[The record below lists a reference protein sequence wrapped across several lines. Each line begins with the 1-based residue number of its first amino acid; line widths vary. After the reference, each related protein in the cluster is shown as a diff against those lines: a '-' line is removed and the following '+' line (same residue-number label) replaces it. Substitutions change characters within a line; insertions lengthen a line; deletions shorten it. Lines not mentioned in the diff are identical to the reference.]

1 MSTVNTR
8 SNATDNYTI
17 LSNYDSSAN
26 LEPAIVQSLVQSA
39 YDKTIITPP
48 GPYRSPVNDSSWNVN
63 TVDPSYI
70 EQSALSNYPN
80 GTVTEYS
87 VISTRLNQ
95 SDVSVNSYTTNI
107 SSLECSN
114 NTYTFEDLTSSA
126 PYYDCNY
133 VVTQSLLADCSDN
146 VDGSFVQ
153 ATFDLDASN
162 AKIQYAMQSRWNTVT
177 GPYNNGL
184 ADVGADP
191 TAMSEDVSYN
201 TEQAFAMQ
209 GSGATDASYESYWA
223 SVDPS
228 DGSIVFNIVDT
239 SNQPVDPNNLLLKDR
254 DMTGVTLN
262 YNDDVGIFRIQQPSN
277 IITTQVSL
285 DNASFVNISNNDLI
299 NMPLMD
305 GYGQDP
311 SGILTYDSS
320 KNDLPVPGIMTSFQ
334 FQTLLNLD
342 VYNTVAD
349 DWTFQIDMSSNDGGY
364 DISGSHPLM
373 TDLDD
378 SNLLDNPYYMEN
390 YVDKDHSITYSNSTV
405 SIDLSTNGQSF
416 TSNLINVDLSAGE
429 TLDASYAGVNGQ
441 IIVYTKTIAS
451 RLTDYSNVDIPA
463 NINSLVMYE
472 NDDAVANLSTEE
484 MENYY
489 FKGMWQKIAQESDTT
504 SADYYLNKSN
514 KGLLT
519 LYAGSQGIVDN
530 SYNEADFSF
539 NFTNTSFGSSEDI
552 RLWKIVIFNNV
563 IVNPQS
569 FFEDPSYN
577 VKVFGINT
585 AGIIT
590 NLTEEINYNGYRIQ
604 LTPKTKEQIGL
615 YTAVNDAS
623 GWSIDYDVSSN
634 TFLHSSSDQAYS
646 EGIGV
651 PVYSQQIISD
661 INNGTAISYTYLY
674 KTIEEATTQGGL
686 VDSVDIIYDYNSA
699 SVTTTIAQPD
709 ITRDYD
715 ESYTD
720 LSYVV
725 VPDASYSFSS
735 PLNKDN
741 YELVY
746 ATRNSKY
753 NASFYAKYGPF
764 TNVKL
769 SIADILQENIYYA
782 VRNKETET
790 FLPPISLNYVNAPTI
805 PDLTTINE
813 TIDASGGN
821 SLSIQGTFTS
831 EDLKPFY
838 SVPQGEISNDTWV
851 DIGNSIDT
859 DVYYG
864 LNNTDTL
871 DGSASLITNIQ
882 FTGMGFDGNTIVE
895 VTNVDLEND
904 NYYIPLTFD
913 LSGNNFAL
921 ESFSSDASNIASNT
935 DIESVSFVDN
945 VSYLTL
951 TNGYANAKNWV
962 TNEYTMDYSYDSS
975 ANALI
980 TVSETLSSNVI
991 FTIKLLNNT
1000 IFLGD
1005 FIVTYIPQ
1013 DYYRVERLLGA
1024 SDVSNVYS
1032 ENFIVT
1038 EYNDLTVPVVH
1049 LGPVLEGVLISNN
1062 ANPLSSTLDSSSIE
1076 LGAYSSFRVQ
1086 GDYAT
1091 INEVGL
1097 TTIPDASNEL
1107 GLPSYNSG
1115 SLEFQYVDASN
1126 YSAIFTFERYRG
1138 YYSYGNTPTLQYYDI
1153 GRDATSV
1160 FFNVDG
1166 SGALSDISDNLTTN
1180 MYFQESFVVN
1190 NLQNSSAELV
1200 ANLNLTGSFNYSI
1213 PPTDSVL
1220 TYDVNVTGDN
1230 VVVSINNPNYLG
1242 DASNIVVDPSSTPV
1256 VDPKLYSDSTTLKEY
1271 GRDDSYTFSG
1281 LWYETG
1287 RLMGIRPSR
1296 VKLNNTAYPYDSLSY
1311 KITMEAQVIPV
1322 YKAISQTTPYYNW
1335 LGDPTTH
1342 GSQDPDV
1349 DPSNVLWELHDTYAA
1364 SAIYLVNGGIDIG
1377 RKTIYQNP
1385 NLAIGYKLVYI
1396 VSTPPYYKFEQISTE
1411 NCPEIPYDYSSNYLD
1426 NRTDR
1431 YMPFIDT
1438 SGDLLNVFNPFAT
1451 STDYTDIS
1459 ANTTTIVS
1467 DASYLNDVTFTLLQ
1481 SPATITSAAES
1492 PDSTRYGILVP
1503 GTNIAVSLYL
1513 GLYNST
1519 TGGAGHTNPIW
1530 NAPVTSIPDT
1540 PDISNNALLFRSRDA
1555 SGAIFFSALQYPQDI
1570 GYPAGETGYEEIL
1583 HTDIS
1588 SNWYNIDLEM
1598 GNPSWFNNNVPVT
1611 YFDFDAAGIRPT
1623 LYTVVDVNNY
1633 NTQRNFR
1640 RVYKYESN
1648 ASIDIDTSGTII
1660 SGFQTFNITF
1670 NSRSYRDFD
1679 ISMNNTFPTSGM
1691 WKYNDLLNNT
1701 VIPNTSITWTPD
1713 SSFNDPAYISW
1724 AFGNSTTSTNM
1735 LVELLG
1741 VQDTQNKWVYLHMEP
1756 FMRYLNQFNLQVG
1769 GVSWDGSLTAPLVT
1783 TRVISLAPELNSAIL
1798 QNDTYTTQQYSEST
1812 LLDYDNGTA

>member
-39 YDKTIITPP
+39 YNKSIITPP
-48 GPYRSPVNDSSWNVN
+48 GPYISPVNDSSWNVN
-63 TVDPSYI
+63 EVDPSYI
-70 EQSALSNYPN
+70 VQSALSNYPN

-87 VISTRLNQ
+87 VISTRLQQ

-153 ATFDLDASN
+153 ATFDVDASN

-184 ADVGADP
+184 ADVGPDP

-201 TEQAFAMQ
+201 TEQAFGLQ
-209 GSGATDASYESYWA
+209 GSGATDASYQSYWA
-223 SVDPS
+223 SVVPS
-228 DGSIVFNIVDT
+228 DGSLIYNLVDL
-239 SNQPVDPNNLLLKDR
+239 SYQPIQSNLLVRDR
-254 DMTGVTLN
+254 DMTDVSLN
-262 YNDDVGIFRIQQPSN
+262 YDDDIGIFRLQQP
-277 IITTQVSL
+277 TLTVLTYVSL
-285 DNASFVNISNNDLI
+285 NDSSNESITIDDLN
-299 NMPLMD
+299 NMPLMN
-305 GYGQDP
+305 GYGDT
-311 SGILTYDSS
+311 SGILVYNSS
-320 KNDLPVPGIMTSFQ
+320 KNDLHIPGSMNYERFQ
-334 FQTLLNLD
+334 SLLNQAVLD
-342 VYNTVAD
+342 TVND
-349 DWTFQIDMSSNDGGY
+349 DWIFQIDISSNDGGY
-364 DISGSHPLM
+364 DISNESHPLM
-373 TDLDD
+373 SDLDD

-390 YVDKDHSITYSNSTV
+390 YVDKNHTITYSDSSLNIV
-405 SIDLSTNGQSF
+405 PSTNGDGY
-416 TSNLINVDLSAGE
+416 TTALINVDLTNGE
-429 TLDASYAGVNGQ
+429 TLGALHAGVNGQ
-441 IIVYTKTIAS
+441 IIVDTNTMAT
-451 RLTDYSNVDIPA
+451 RHTDLSNVDVSTNVIP
-463 NINSLVMYE
+463 LVLY
-472 NDDAVANLSTEE
+472 DTDASVNLTNEE

-489 FKGMWQKIAQESDTT
+489 FKGMWQKIAQESDTA

-519 LYAGSQGIVDN
+519 LYTGSQGIVDN
-530 SYNEADFSF
+530 SYNEIDFSF
-539 NFTNTSFGSSEDI
+539 NFTNTTFGSSEDI

-569 FFEDPSYN
+569 FFADPSYN

-585 AGIIT
+585 TGIIT
-590 NLTEEINYNGYRIQ
+590 NLTEEINYNGYRIK
-604 LTPKTKEQIGL
+604 LRPKEKDEIGL
-615 YTAVNDAS
+615 YGAVNDVS

-634 TFLHSSSDQAYS
+634 MFLHSSSDQAYS

-651 PVYSQQIISD
+651 PVYSEQIIAD
-661 INNGTAISYTYLY
+661 INNGTDISYTYLY
-674 KTIEEATTQGGL
+674 KTITEGSSQGAL
-686 VDSVDIIYDYNSA
+686 ADSVDIIYDYSGA
-699 SVTTTIAQPD
+699 SVTTTIAQPA

-753 NASFYAKYGPF
+753 NASFYANYGPF

-769 SIADILQENIYYA
+769 SIVDILQENQYYA
-782 VRNKETET
+782 VRNKETEQ
-790 FLPPISLNYVNAPTI
+790 FLPPISLIYVTAPTI
-805 PDLTTINE
+805 PNLTTINE

-821 SLSIQGTFTS
+821 SLSIQGTFKS

-871 DGSASLITNIQ
+871 DNSASLITNIQ
-882 FTGMGFDGNTIVE
+882 FTGMGFDGSTIVE

-904 NYYIPLTFD
+904 DLSGNYYIPLSFE
-913 LSGNNFAL
+913 LSGNNFTL
-921 ESFSSDASNIASNT
+921 QSFSSDASNIASNT
-935 DIESVSFVDN
+935 NIASSSFVDN

-951 TNGYANAKNWV
+951 TNGYANATNWV
-962 TNEYTMDYSYDSS
+962 TNEYTMDYSFDSS
-975 ANALI
+975 ANPLI
-980 TVSETLSSNVI
+980 TVSDLSSNVI

-1005 FIVTYIPQ
+1005 FFVTYIPQ

-1038 EYNDLTVPVVH
+1038 EYDDLSKNVVS
-1049 LGPVLEGVLISNN
+1049 LAPVLEGVLISNDADPSN
-1062 ANPLSSTLDSSSIE
+1062 STLDSSSIE
-1076 LGAYSSFRVQ
+1076 LGAYSSFRVK
-1086 GDYAT
+1086 GDYVA
-1091 INEVGL
+1091 INEVG
-1097 TTIPDASNEL
+1097 TTTQPDASNEL
-1107 GLPSYNSG
+1107 GLPAYNSG
-1115 SLEFQYVDASN
+1115 SLVFQYVDASN
-1126 YSAIFTFERYRG
+1126 YSAVFTFERYRG
-1138 YYSYGNTPTLQYYDI
+1138 YHSYFTTHKIQYYDI
-1153 GRDATSV
+1153 ERDATSV
-1160 FFNVDG
+1160 FFSVDG
-1166 SGALSDISDNLTTN
+1166 SGALPDISGNLTTN

-1213 PPTDSVL
+1213 PPPGSVL

-1230 VVVSINNPNYLG
+1230 VFVSINNTNYPG
-1242 DASNIVVDPSSTPV
+1242 DASNIPVDASSTPV
-1256 VDPKLYSDSTTLKEY
+1256 VDPKLYSDSTTLKDY

-1287 RLMGIRPSR
+1287 RLMAIRPSR
-1296 VKLNNTAYPYDSLSY
+1296 VKLNNTAYPFDSLSY
-1311 KITMEAQVIPV
+1311 KIIIETPIIVL
-1322 YKAISQTTPYYNW
+1322 YKATSTITPFYNW
-1335 LGDPTTH
+1335 IGNPAIHDD
-1342 GSQDPDV
+1342 QDPNV
-1349 DPSNVLWELHDTYAA
+1349 DPEPELWQFVRTIEPDELLNTG
-1364 SAIYLVNGGIDIG
+1364 VNIG
-1377 RKTIYQNP
+1377 KKNLYQNP
-1385 NLAIGYKLVYI
+1385 ELGNNLNIVYFI
-1396 VSTPPYYKFEQISTE
+1396 STPPYYKFEQISTE
-1411 NCPEIPYDYSSNYLD
+1411 NCPEIPYDYDASYSA
-1426 NRTDR
+1426 NRTER
-1431 YMPFIDT
+1431 YMPFVDT
-1438 SGDLLNVFNPFAT
+1438 SGNLSSVFNPFAT

-1459 ANTTTIVS
+1459 GNTTTVVS

-1481 SPATITSAAES
+1481 SPTTLTSAAEN

-1503 GTNIAVSLYL
+1503 GTNIEVSLYI

-1519 TGGAGHTNPIW
+1519 TPGAHTNPIW

-1540 PDISNNALLFRSRDA
+1540 PDINNNALLFRSRDT
-1555 SGAIFFSALQYPQDI
+1555 SGAIFFSALQYPADI
-1570 GYPAGETGYEEIL
+1570 GYPAGEQSYETIF
-1583 HTDIS
+1583 HNDIS

-1623 LYTVVDVNNY
+1623 LYTVVDVNDY

-1670 NSRSYRDFD
+1670 NSRSYSDFD

-1713 SSFNDPAYISW
+1713 SSFNDSAYISW

>member
-39 YDKTIITPP
+39 YDKTIITLP
-48 GPYRSPVNDSSWNVN
+48 GPYISPVNDSSWNVN
-63 TVDPSYI
+63 EVDTSYI
-70 EQSALSNYPN
+70 DQSALSNYPN

-153 ATFDLDASN
+153 ATFDIDASN

-228 DGSIVFNIVDT
+228 DGSIVFNIVDA
-239 SNQPVDPNNLLLKDR
+239 SNQPIASNSLVKDR
-254 DMTGVTLN
+254 DMSGVTLN
-262 YNDDVGIFRIQQPSN
+262 YNDDVGIFRVQQSFN
-277 IITTQVSL
+277 LISTLVSL
-285 DNASFVNISNNDLI
+285 NDASFQNVSNNDLI
-299 NMPLMD
+299 NMPLMN

-311 SGILTYDSS
+311 SGILAYDSS
-320 KNDLPVPGIMTSFQ
+320 KNNLPIPGLMHYSEFE
-334 FQTLLNLD
+334 TLF
-342 VYNTVAD
+342 NTLVANTINE

-405 SIDLSTNGQSF
+405 IVDPSTNGQSI

-429 TLDASYAGVNGQ
+429 TLDASYAGVDGQ
-441 IIVYTKTIAS
+441 IIVDTNTMAT
-451 RLTDYSNVDIPA
+451 RHTDLSNVDVSTNIIP
-463 NINSLVMYE
+463 LVLYE
-472 NDDAVANLSTEE
+472 DDNPLANLSTEE

-539 NFTNTSFGSSEDI
+539 NFTNTTFGSSEDI

-563 IVNPQS
+563 ILNPQS

-590 NLTEEINYNGYRIQ
+590 DLTEEINYNGYRIK
-604 LTPKTKEQIGL
+604 LTPKTKEEIGL
-615 YTAVNDAS
+615 YNAVDDVS

-661 INNGTAISYTYLY
+661 INNGTDISYTYLY
-674 KTIEEATTQGGL
+674 KTIESATSQGGL
-686 VDSVDIIYDYNSA
+686 VDSVDIIYDYSGA

-720 LSYVV
+720 LSYVI
-725 VPDASYSFSS
+725 VPDASYNFNS

-753 NASFYAKYGPF
+753 NASFYANYGPF

-769 SIADILQENIYYA
+769 SISDILQENKYYA
-782 VRNKETET
+782 VRNKETGT
-790 FLPPISLNYVNAPTI
+790 FLPPISLNYVSAPAI
-805 PDLTTINE
+805 SDLTTINE

-838 SVPQGEISNDTWV
+838 SVPQGEISDNSWNT
-851 DIGNSIDT
+851 IGNSIDT

-864 LNNTDTL
+864 LNNTDDL

-882 FTGMGFDGNTIVE
+882 FTGMAFDGNTIVE

-921 ESFSSDASNIASNT
+921 QSFSSDASNIASNT
-935 DIESVSFVDN
+935 NIESNSFVDN

-951 TNGYANAKNWV
+951 TNGYANATNWV

-980 TVSETLSSNVI
+980 TVSDTSSNVI

-1062 ANPLSSTLDSSSIE
+1062 ANPVSSTLDSSSIE

-1138 YYSYGNTPTLQYYDI
+1138 YYSYATTPTVQYYDI
-1153 GRDATSV
+1153 ERDATSV

-1213 PPTDSVL
+1213 PPTGSVL

-1256 VDPKLYSDSTTLKEY
+1256 VDPKLYLDSTTLKEY

-1311 KITMEAQVIPV
+1311 KIYVNPKTINIF
-1322 YKAISQTTPYYNW
+1322 KAVSTTTPYYNW
-1335 LGDPTTH
+1335 LGNPSLH
-1342 GSQDPDV
+1342 GEQDSETIPSPDY
-1349 DPSNVLWELHDTYAA
+1349 WTAIAELNENQYINGFNIGKKIVYKDVSKGFVSSIMYIT
-1364 SAIYLVNGGIDIG
+1364 SA
-1377 RKTIYQNP
+1377 
-1385 NLAIGYKLVYI
+1385 
-1396 VSTPPYYKFEQISTE
+1396 PPYYKFEQISTE
-1411 NCPEIPYDYSSNYLD
+1411 NCPEIPYDYDTDYSA

-1438 SGDLLNVFNPFAT
+1438 SGDLVSVFNPFAT

-1459 ANTTTIVS
+1459 GNTTTVVS

-1503 GTNIAVSLYL
+1503 GTNIEVSLYL

-1540 PDISNNALLFRSRDA
+1540 PDINNNALLFRSRDA

-1570 GYPAGETGYEEIL
+1570 GYPAGANGYEEVL

-1611 YFDFDAAGIRPT
+1611 YFDFDSAGIRPT
-1623 LYTVVDVNNY
+1623 LYTVVDVNDY

-1670 NSRSYRDFD
+1670 NSRSYSNFD

-1713 SSFNDPAYISW
+1713 SSFNGSAYISW